1 MSRRRSPSWA
11 HVVAVSVVALVAAAC
26 GGAAT
31 TAPTVVPS
39 GAATPAPTPAVTPGV
54 ATPSAASPAAASPA
68 AAALTQTL
76 TAKAGGR
83 SVTYPAGWIGT
94 DNLGILYV
102 VSSQAA
108 NDRLIGLGS
117 LQAGDVFIQF
127 AENTILSGATTDPA
141 VHLPDNLKLL
151 AGGMGLT
158 LPAPVAFTS
167 AGRTGARIDAKN
179 DKLAMIAV
187 SLKVRDDLF
196 ADAIAYV
203 PPGEESAQEGLI
215 LSIIESLAY
224 PAS

>member
-1 MSRRRSPSWA
+1 MVRRVSRAWA
-11 HVVAVSVVALVAAAC
+11 PVVAFVVVPLIAAAC
-26 GGAAT
+26 GGAT
-31 TAPTVVPS
+31 PTAPSAVTSAVPTPAPTA
-39 GAATPAPTPAVTPGV
+39 AATPAPTAA
-54 ATPSAASPAAASPA
+54 ATPASE
-68 AAALTQTL
+68 ALTRTL

-83 SVTYPAGWIGT
+83 TVKYPASWIGA

-117 LQAGDVFIQF
+117 LQAGDTFVQF
-127 AENTILSGATTDPA
+127 AENAILSGATTDPA

-151 AGGMGLT
+151 ASGMGLT

-167 AGRTGARIDAKN
+167 AGRTGVRIDARN

-187 SLKVRDDLF
+187 SLKVRSDLF
-196 ADAIAYV
+196 ADVIAYV
-203 PPGEESAQEGLI
+203 PVGEEAVREGLI

>member
-11 HVVAVSVVALVAAAC
+11 HVVAVTVVALVAAAC

-31 TAPTVVPS
+31 TAPTVGPS

-54 ATPSAASPAAASPA
+54 ATPSAASPA

-127 AENTILSGATTDPA
+127 AENTILSGATTDPT